1 MPFVVFETRWKKA
14 LSSILEELTA
24 PEFKKLLFRLDK
36 IPQGQKAEIPREAL
50 PDQIVKSYGPE
61 GSILAIEKEM
71 KVLPRNDARVQEL
84 LRPFVDKVREQ
95 KKLQQETRG
104 QVKSPDEKVQWVRL
118 KVTGVKSFNSRNT
131 HLQVE
136 LGGEQQVLYVTTRL
150 LVEALG
156 FTPENPPPLP
166 LSAKAQTQGKKI
178 TALHR

>member
-104 QVKSPDEKVQWVRL
+104 EAVEMLLFILTENIKHIS
-118 KVTGVKSFNSRNT
+118 
-131 HLQVE
+131 HLQE
-136 LGGEQQVLYVTTRL
+136 TVLHSPHT
-150 LVEALG
+150 G
-156 FTPENPPPLP
+156 
-166 LSAKAQTQGKKI
+166 LSQKI
-178 TALHR
+178 RIL